1 MTIKIAQ
8 NASVSDRA
16 KISENALVWDF
27 AQIREGAVIGEN
39 SIVGSYA
46 YIDANVLI
54 GDNCKVQN
62 RALIYDPSIIHD
74 GVFIGPGAIL
84 TNDKN
89 PRAIQKAGG
98 IKQSFD
104 WEKVGVEVFEGASIG
119 SGAICIAPVKIGKW
133 ALVGAGA
140 VVTKNVKNYAL
151 VVGNPARQVG
161 WVGPAGVI
169 LTQISEMVFECPE
182 TLTRFEVVNSELHE
196 IITE

>member
-1 MTIKIAQ
+1 MTSNQ
-8 NASVSDRA
+8 L
-16 KISENALVWDF
+16 ISKDAIISPTARIWDF
-27 AQIREGAVIGEN
+27 TQIRENARIGAN
-39 SIVGSYA
+39 SIIGSYV
-46 YIDANVLI
+46 YIDVNVLI

-89 PRAIQKAGG
+89 PRAIQKSGG
-98 IKQSFD
+98 IKQSSD

-161 WVGPAGVI
+161 WVGPAGVV

-196 IITE
+196 IITQ